1 MVQSIK
7 EVLIERD
14 GLSESEANE
23 QVNDLQDEFMEIIS
37 KGGNP
42 WDLMDGVG
50 LEPDYLEE
58 LMF

>member
-7 EVLIERD
+7 EILMERD
-14 GLSESEANE
+14 GLSEIEAEE
-23 QVNDLQDEFMEIIS
+23 QVNDLQDEFMAIIS
-37 KGGNP
+37 NGGNP

>member
-14 GLSESEANE
+14 GLSEIEAEE
-23 QVNDLQDEFMEIIS
+23 QTNDLRDEFMEIIS

>member
-14 GLSESEANE
+14 GLSEIEAEE